1 MYARVSIIEAPAE
14 KLEEGTKRIREEIAP
29 QLRQLSGCQ
38 GFITLVDRTSGKSLN
53 VTLWDTEEDMRASE
67 EQANQLRKQ
76 AAETVGATGE
86 PQVER
91 YEVALYEVEAG
102 VTVS

>member
-1 MYARVSIIEAPAE
+1 MYGRVSIIEAPAD
-14 KLEEGTKRIREEIAP
+14 KLDEGTKRMRDEIVPA
-29 QLRQLSGCQ
+29 LRQLSGCQ
-38 GFITLVDRTSGKSLN
+38 GVIALVDRTSGKNL
-53 VTLWDTEEDMRASE
+53 VITLWDTEDDLRASE
-67 EQANQLRKQ
+67 EQANQLRRQ
-76 AAETVGATGE
+76 AAESVDATAE